1 MEGGPFLDRSV
12 QKEFARFVE
21 IVLHTDGG
29 GERFDSNRA
38 NREFQRDRFG
48 TIALPYYVLLD
59 PTGTKVY
66 WQGGGV
72 YTPDEFA
79 EILRMAP
86 RGEKRAQK

>member
-1 MEGGPFLDRSV
+1 MEGGPFLDSAV
-12 QKEFARFVE
+12 QKEFRGFVE

-29 GERFDSNRA
+29 GERLESNRA

-59 PTGTKVY
+59 PTGTKVH

-72 YTPDEFA
+72 YAADEFA
-79 EILRMAP
+79 EVLRKAP
-86 RGEKRAQK
+86 KGEKRAQ